1 MRNYKNLLVTGGAGF
16 IGSTFVAQCVAR
28 GCKVVVL
35 DKLTYAGRRENLT
48 WIPSGWEL
56 VVGDIC
62 DRALTERLLREHNI
76 DALINFAAESHVD
89 NSISG
94 PKAFIDT
101 NIGGT
106 FALLEAARGYAKEKA
121 GFRYVQ
127 ISTDEV
133 YGELGDTGKFSE
145 TTPYAPN
152 SPYSASKAAADHL
165 VRAWHETYG
174 LDTIT
179 THCTNNY
186 GPRQHP
192 EKLIPRMISCALA
205 GEKLPVYGKGLN
217 VRDWIHVED
226 HANGIW
232 LALTKGKAGQPY
244 DFGGN
249 AEEKNIDLVRKICRI
264 LDRKR
269 PIPSPVGGGLGWG
282 LACSNGNNN
291 DEQRKYAPL
300 PASPLRVEGRK
311 YEDQISFV
319 TDRLGHDL
327 RYAMDDTK
335 AQKELGFTRAYTLE
349 QGLEMTVEWYLANG

>member
-1 MRNYKNLLVTGGAGF
+1 MTQYKNILVTGGAGF

-28 GCKVVVL
+28 GCKIIVL
-35 DKLTYAGRRENLT
+35 DKLTYAGHRENLE
-48 WIPSGWEL
+48 WIQGGWDL
-56 VVGDIC
+56 VVGDIA
-62 DRALTERLLREHNI
+62 DRDLVLKLLREHAI
-76 DALINFAAESHVD
+76 DALVNFAAESHVD

-94 PKAFIDT
+94 PKAFVDT
-101 NIGGT
+101 NITGT
-106 FALLEAARGYAKEKA
+106 FMLLEAAREYAKEKKN
-121 GFRYVQ
+121 FRYLQ

-133 YGELGDTGKFSE
+133 YGELGETGKFSE

-152 SPYSASKAAADHL
+152 SPYSASKAASDHL

-205 GEKLPVYGKGLN
+205 GEKLPVYGKGAN

-232 LALTKGKAGQPY
+232 LALTKGKSGQPY

-249 AEEKNIDLVRKICRI
+249 AEEQNINLVKKICAI
-264 LDRKR
+264 LDTKR
-269 PIPSPVGGGLGWG
+269 PKNSG
-282 LACSNGNNN
+282 
-291 DEQRKYAPL
+291 
-300 PASPLRVEGRK
+300 K
-311 YEDQISFV
+311 YEEQIAFV

-327 RYAMDDTK
+327 RYAMDDSK
-335 AQKELGFTRAYTLE
+335 AQRELGFTRGYTLVD
-349 QGLEMTVEWYLANG
+349 GLEKTVDWYLDNQAWCNEITRKKAA

>member
-1 MRNYKNLLVTGGAGF
+1 MTQYKNILVTGGAGF

-28 GCKVVVL
+28 GCKIIVL
-35 DKLTYAGRRENLT
+35 DKLTYAGHRENLE
-48 WIPSGWEL
+48 WIKGGWDL
-56 VVGDIC
+56 VVGDIA
-62 DRALTERLLREHNI
+62 DRDLVLKLLHEHAI
-76 DALINFAAESHVD
+76 DALVNFAAESHVD

-94 PKAFIDT
+94 PKAFVDT
-101 NIGGT
+101 NITGT
-106 FALLEAARGYAKEKA
+106 FMLLEAAREYAKEKKD
-121 GFRYVQ
+121 FRYLQ

-152 SPYSASKAAADHL
+152 SPYSASKAASDHL

-205 GEKLPVYGKGLN
+205 GEKLPVYGKGAN

-232 LALTKGKAGQPY
+232 LALTKGKSGQPY

-249 AEEKNIDLVRKICRI
+249 AEEQNINLVKKICAI
-264 LDRKR
+264 LDIKR
-269 PIPSPVGGGLGWG
+269 PKNSG
-282 LACSNGNNN
+282 
-291 DEQRKYAPL
+291 
-300 PASPLRVEGRK
+300 K
-311 YEDQISFV
+311 YEEQIAFV

-327 RYAMDDTK
+327 RYAMDDSK
-335 AQKELGFTRAYTLE
+335 AQKELGFTRDYTLVD
-349 QGLEMTVEWYLANG
+349 GLEKTVDWYLDNQAWCNEITRKKAA

>member
-1 MRNYKNLLVTGGAGF
+1 MTHYNNLFVTGGAGF
-16 IGSTFVAQCVAR
+16 IGSCFVAQAAAR

-35 DKLTYAGRRENLT
+35 DKLTYAGRRENLES
-48 WIPSGWEL
+48 IKGDVSL

-62 DRALTERLLREHNI
+62 DRVLTERLLREHRI

-94 PKAFIDT
+94 PAAFIET
-101 NIGGT
+101 NITGT
-106 FALLEAARGYAKEKA
+106 FTLLEAARAYAAEKKD
-121 GFRYVQ
+121 FRYVQ

-165 VRAWHETYG
+165 VRAWHETYN

-186 GPRQHP
+186 GPRQHH

-205 GEKLPVYGKGLN
+205 GDKLPIYGSGLN
-217 VRDWIHVED
+217 IRDWIHVED
-226 HANGIW
+226 HCEGVW
-232 LALTKGKAGQPY
+232 LALTKGQAGQVY

-249 AEEKNIDLVRKICRI
+249 AEEKNIDLVKKICTI
-264 LDRKR
+264 LDQKR
-269 PIPSPVGGGLGWG
+269 PKNSG
-282 LACSNGNNN
+282 
-291 DEQRKYAPL
+291 EYA
-300 PASPLRVEGRK
+300 
-311 YEDQISFV
+311 DQIAFV

-327 RYAMDDTK
+327 RYAMDDSK
-335 AQKELGFTRAYTLE
+335 AQKELGFTRKYTLE